1 MLWDSEWRDASK
13 KTAAS
18 NAQAG
23 NSDWDSNM
31 LLGEGPYEGQTNQI
45 DFPVAVYAQI
55 ATAAR
60 RAWGRLPVKGEIGGS
75 LASIRQSSDEPYQ
88 DFVDR
93 LLISPSRILGSP
105 DTGSPFVMQL
115 AYENA
120 NAICRAAIQPHK
132 GTTDLAGYVRLC
144 ADIGPS
150 CEILQGTHAQ
160 AMFSRK
166 RGKNV
171 CFKCG
176 SLDHFRINCPQNK
189 GAEVRQTGRA
199 PGLCPRCGKGRHW
212 AKDCKHKTGV
222 LSCPVP
228 GNEERGQPQ
237 APSYSKKTA
246 YGAIN
251 LLPSQQDQF
260 LSLSGQTQEM
270 QDWTSVPL
278 SMQH

>member
-1 MLWDSEWRDASK
+1 MSEAEKSNSSVVHQVPLEKVVSQARGKGQNMSNTLAFPVVEVVDQQDTRGRHYQTLDFKLIKELKAAVVQYGPSAPFTQALLDTVVESHLTPLDWKTLSKATLSGGDFLLWDSEWRDASK

-93 LLISPSRILGSP
+93 LLISASRILGNP

-132 GTTDLAGYVRLC
+132 GQTDLAEYVCLC
-144 ADIGPS
+144 ADIRPP
-150 CEILQGTHAQ
+150 T
-160 AMFSRK
+160 
-166 RGKNV
+166 
-171 CFKCG
+171 
-176 SLDHFRINCPQNK
+176 
-189 GAEVRQTGRA
+189 
-199 PGLCPRCGKGRHW
+199 
-212 AKDCKHKTGV
+212 
-222 LSCPVP
+222 
-228 GNEERGQPQ
+228 
-237 APSYSKKTA
+237 
-246 YGAIN
+246 
-251 LLPSQQDQF
+251 LPSPY
-260 LSLSGQTQEM
+260 LS
-270 QDWTSVPL
+270 
-278 SMQH
+278 